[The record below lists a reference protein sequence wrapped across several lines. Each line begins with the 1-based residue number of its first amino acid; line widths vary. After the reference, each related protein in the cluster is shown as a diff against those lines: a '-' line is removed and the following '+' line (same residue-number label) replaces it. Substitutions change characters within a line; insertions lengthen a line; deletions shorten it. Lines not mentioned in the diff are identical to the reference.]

1 MKKVFTTLMIAALM
15 LSCLA
20 SCGKNTSTKDTD
32 TSSPDASASEEG
44 GVVVGLSINS
54 IADTWNT
61 YLMAAMQKACDEAG
75 ATLLIE
81 DSYYDS
87 SKQLAGVENLCV
99 RDVDV
104 MMVVP
109 VETTACDEITST
121 CANYEVPLVYVNM
134 QPDTPQENTWFIGS
148 EEWDAGQL
156 QGEIL
161 KEHLNPGDKVGI
173 LLGQIGTHATTQRTD
188 SVKECIVQIGA
199 EVLDEQE
206 GKWDRTKAMSIT
218 EDWIILYGD
227 ELKAVASNNDDMAL
241 GAIEALTA
249 ANMNDVV
256 VVGVDG
262 TPDGIAAVKE
272 GSMAA
277 TAFQNAFAQGEEAI
291 AVSLQVVAGEDP
303 QAETWVPF
311 ELITQENADEF
322 LQMFK
327 DYGF

>member
-1 MKKVFTTLMIAALM
+1 MKKVFTALMFAALM
-15 LSCLA
+15 LSCLV
-20 SCGKNTSTKDTD
+20 SCGRNTPAEDTD
-32 TSSPDASASEEG
+32 TSVSEEG
-44 GVVVGLSINS
+44 NVVVGLSINS

-61 YLMAAMQKACDEAG
+61 YLMAAMQAACDEAG
-75 ATLLIE
+75 ATLVIE

-109 VETTACDEITST
+109 VETTACDEITNT
-121 CANYEVPLVYVNM
+121 CANYEIPLVYVNM
-134 QPDTPQENTWFIGS
+134 QPDTPQEGTWFIGS

-161 KEHLNPGDKVGI
+161 KEHLAPGDKVGI

-188 SVKECIVQIGA
+188 SVKECIAQIGA

-272 GSMAA
+272 GTMAA
-277 TAFQNAFAQGEEAI
+277 TAFQNAFAQGKEAI
-291 AVSLQVVAGEDP
+291 AVSLKVAAGENP
-303 QAETWVPF
+303 EAETWIPF
-311 ELITQENADEF
+311 DLITQENADEF